1 MDPPHTKMLTESRRN
16 GGGLFF
22 FRSREM
28 LVHPS
33 PRKATLRACGGLEAY
48 WDHLGVRLCP
58 VPSHPEVI
66 GLGSKSTERFKSA
79 TGRAPIVAQQ

>member
-1 MDPPHTKMLTESRRN
+1 MLTESRRN

-28 LVHPS
+28 WVDPS
-33 PRKATLRACGGLEAY
+33 PRKATLGPCGDLEAY
-48 WDHLGVRLCP
+48 WDHLGVCLCP

-66 GLGSKSTERFKSA
+66 GLGSMSAERFKSA